1 MENAPENV
9 GDFDIVL
16 ENAQGKKKRVFFDN
30 PKIPEINAILMEL
43 ECFADAITNNTAVIV
58 SLEQGKN
65 ALGVALQITALV
77 EKSSI

>member
-1 MENAPENV
+1 
-9 GDFDIVL
+9 
-16 ENAQGKKKRVFFDN
+16 
-30 PKIPEINAILMEL
+30 MEL